1 MKTSSYISFS
11 GFGSEHACC
20 TALLQNY
27 SLSHTFSLTFLGA
40 EEIGIMENI
49 QNVLGAGPA
58 TNTYS
63 EEQSNL
69 G

>member
-1 MKTSSYISFS
+1 MLHSSS
-11 GFGSEHACC
+11 AK
-20 TALLQNY
+20 L
-27 SLSHTFSLTFLGA
+27 LSHVFSLTFLGA

-63 EEQSNL
+63 EEQSNFC
-69 G
+69 